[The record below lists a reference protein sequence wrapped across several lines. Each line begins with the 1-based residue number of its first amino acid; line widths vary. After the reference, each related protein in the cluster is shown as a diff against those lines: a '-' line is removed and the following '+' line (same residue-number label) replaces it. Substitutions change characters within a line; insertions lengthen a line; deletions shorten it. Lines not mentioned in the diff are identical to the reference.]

1 MRPRARQAAEAFAS
15 TSASPSTS
23 RPVDVLMLRCGSTS
37 ATSTPPALNPHDPR
51 PAPAVKYEVGYCARA
66 APRAT
71 ATYACTQRMS

>member
-15 TSASPSTS
+15 TSASTS

-37 ATSTPPALNPHDPR
+37 ATSHSTRTTLEL
-51 PAPAVKYEVGYCARA
+51 PAVKYEVGYCARA
-66 APRAT
+66 AARAT